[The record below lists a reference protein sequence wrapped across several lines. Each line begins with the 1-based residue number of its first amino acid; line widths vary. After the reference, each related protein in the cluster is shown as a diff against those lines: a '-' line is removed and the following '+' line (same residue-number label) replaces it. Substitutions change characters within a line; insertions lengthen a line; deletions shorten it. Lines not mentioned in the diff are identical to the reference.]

1 MKTEASLKY
10 RFAVEQR
17 ADLAVHQ
24 LYFYDE
30 IRALGDFDWETWT
43 YEESETSAK
52 HIKAALDEIP
62 DGEEIEIHINSA
74 GGEVGEGVSIYNLLR
89 QKAARGSKIVGYVD
103 GYAYSVAADI
113 AMAADELHMGL
124 GTSMLIHYPWMVVAG
139 NADQLLT
146 YAEQLEALGDAA
158 VQLYLER
165 SRGLATEEE
174 IRDLMKREAVLTPD
188 MCLKYGFCEVV
199 DKYSKDEE
207 EKPEQMRGQMMQ
219 SADKRLMQAF
229 ESMTEALKARTEQ
242 AKPEEKHESEPEQME
257 PVNEDTMFNTF
268 IAAMTATGGEK

>member
-1 MKTEASLKY
+1 MKTETANLKY

-17 ADLAVHQ
+17 ADLTVHQ

-30 IRALGDFDWETWT
+30 IRAVGDFDWETWT

-52 HIKAALDEIP
+52 YIKAALDEIP
-62 DGEEIEIHINSA
+62 DGETIEIHINSA

-89 QKAARGSKIVGYVD
+89 QKAGRGSKIVGYVD

-165 SRGLATEEE
+165 SRGLATEAE

-199 DKYSKDEE
+199 DKYDQGEE
-207 EKPEQMRGQMMQ
+207 GEKPEELRGQMMQ
-219 SADKRLMQAF
+219 ETQNRLTSAF
-229 ESMTEALKARTEQ
+229 SSMTEALKAREGSSRPDPD
-242 AKPEEKHESEPEQME
+242 PEPKQKEPD
-257 PVNEDTMFNTF
+257 NDMFNTF
-268 IAAMTATGGEK
+268 IAALAATGGRK